1 MRIAIT
7 GSTGLIGERLV
18 ATFNESGHDVLRL
31 VREPSR
37 SADEIFWNPST
48 GEVDTE
54 KLEGVDAVIHLAGV
68 SISSGLWTRKRK
80 QVIRD
85 SRVQGTQVLAN
96 ALASLTHPPKVLV
109 TASGVN
115 YYGDTGNE
123 ERTEAS
129 GAGTGF
135 LADVVREWEAASGPA
150 ERAGIRVV
158 NLRFGVVL
166 AKEGGMLPLISL
178 PFRFGVGGKLGDGR
192 QWMSWIAIDDLIGV
206 IKESIVNDELEG
218 PINATAPEPVTN
230 AEFTETLGKVLKRPT
245 VMRVPAF
252 AARTVGG
259 QLAEELILI
268 SLRVVPE
275 RLEQIGFQFRYPTLE
290 SALRHELLREDGQD
304 PPVDIRSAARR
315 RRVA

>member
-1 MRIAIT
+1 MRIAVT

-31 VREPSR
+31 VRKACR
-37 SADEIFWNPST
+37 SADELFWNPST

-129 GAGTGF
+129 GPGTGF

-245 VMRVPAF
+245 FMRVPAF

-275 RLEQIGFQFRYPTLE
+275 RLEQI
-290 SALRHELLREDGQD
+290 
-304 PPVDIRSAARR
+304 
-315 RRVA
+315 